1 MSKHS
6 TEKTIAVF
14 GAGTGLG
21 IGVARRFGQEGFR
34 VALVA
39 RTQSKLD
46 ALKAE
51 LAAEGIEADTFVQD
65 LARHEDLEGTV
76 AAITERFG
84 HIDVVEYSPAGI
96 TDKPVSTLDLDL
108 ANLQPQLDVRLLAPI
123 RLVTLV
129 LPAMLERGEG
139 ALLFGL
145 GAAGTTPLAMMS
157 NVGIAFAGFRN
168 YLKTLHDSLAP
179 KGIYAGGLTI
189 GALIELSEAQVKFDA
204 SDRNV
209 GFTPERVWPKD
220 LAESLWDL
228 YERRD
233 RWEETVGTIG

>member
-1 MSKHS
+1 MA
-6 TEKTIAVF
+6 KTIAVF
-14 GAGTGLG
+14 GAGSGLG
-21 IGVARRFGQEGFR
+21 AGVARRFGQEGFR

-39 RTQSKLD
+39 RTRSKLD
-46 ALKAE
+46 ALKSE
-51 LAAEGIEADTFVQD
+51 LEAEGIEADAFVQD
-65 LARHEDLEGTV
+65 LAHHEDLPATL
-76 AAITERFG
+76 AAITGRFG

-96 TDKPVSTLDLDL
+96 TDKPVATLDLTPE
-108 ANLQPQLDVRLLAPI
+108 NLRPQLDVRLLAPI
-123 RLVTLV
+123 HLVSLV
-129 LPAMLERGEG
+129 LPAMLERGDG

-145 GAAGTTPLAMMS
+145 GAAGTTPLAIMS

-168 YLKTLHDSLAP
+168 YLKTLHDALAP
-179 KGIYAGGLTI
+179 KGVYAGGLTI

-220 LAESLWDL
+220 LADRLWSM
-228 YERRD
+228 YEHRD